1 MRLLYLHRR
10 LRISVLQ
17 NCRFDSKIVFPFLQ
31 FWMERPVI
39 VQNMVRILSEHQIL
53 SMTLLNILKSKYL
66 IPFKKATSLKWA
78 GRLVKYNCALLFK
91 VVNAGGEPSPPQ
103 INLCQSEIRPDK
115 RLKIISQGLMMIVP
129 TGKDIQHS
137 GGTYNWQSV
146 TGFCAKNTRHVP
158 TLEEPPQRRVYI
170 WVWAFKRWRNWT

>member
-1 MRLLYLHRR
+1 MRLLYLHQR

-17 NCRFDSKIVFPFLQ
+17 NCRFDLKIVFSCLQ

-39 VQNMVRILSEHQIL
+39 VQNTVRILSEHQIL

-78 GRLVKYNCALLFK
+78 GRLLKYNCALLFK

-129 TGKDIQHS
+129 TGKDIQH
-137 GGTYNWQSV
+137 TIDKVWQDFVRKTLAASQHW
-146 TGFCAKNTRHVP
+146 KN
-158 TLEEPPQRRVYI
+158 PPQRRVYI

>member
-17 NCRFDSKIVFPFLQ
+17 NCRFDSKIVFSCLQ

-53 SMTLLNILKSKYL
+53 SMTLLNILKSKYV

-78 GRLVKYNCALLFK
+78 GRLLKYNCALLFK

-115 RLKIISQGLMMIVP
+115 RLKILSQVLMMIVP
-129 TGKDIQHS
+129 TGQDIQRS
-137 GGTYNWQSV
+137 TYNDNVWQD
-146 TGFCAKNTRHVP
+146 FCAK
-158 TLEEPPQRRVYI
+158 TLASSQHWKIPHRGGYKYEC
-170 WVWAFKRWRNWT
+170 WFSRWRN